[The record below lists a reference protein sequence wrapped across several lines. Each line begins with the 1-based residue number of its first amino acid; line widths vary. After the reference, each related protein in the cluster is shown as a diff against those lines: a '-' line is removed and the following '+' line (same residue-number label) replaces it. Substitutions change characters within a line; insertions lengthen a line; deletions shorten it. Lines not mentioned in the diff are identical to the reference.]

1 MQYLGLKRDAK
12 CYSTVSKCYAQS
24 LGTKNNIAFFPMK
37 THEKYFCDWH
47 DRCIYIGIRKRELRM
62 LNPDLDYVSDCCGV
76 EMTGIQMDYGIC
88 PDCGEHCELVAD
100 DADYIPGV
108 DDGEAI

>member
-1 MQYLGLKRDAK
+1 
-12 CYSTVSKCYAQS
+12 V
-24 LGTKNNIAFFPMK
+24 K
-37 THEKYFCDWH
+37 THEKYFSVWH
-47 DRCIYIGIRKRELRM
+47 GRCIYIGIRKRELRM